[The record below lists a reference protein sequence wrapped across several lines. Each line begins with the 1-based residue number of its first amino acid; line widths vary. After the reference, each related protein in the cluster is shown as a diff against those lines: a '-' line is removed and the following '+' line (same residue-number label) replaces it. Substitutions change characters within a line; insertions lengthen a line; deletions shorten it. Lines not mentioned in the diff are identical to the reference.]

1 VSKKKGYFS
10 ILAEFVEKVKL
21 YLERVIGDY
30 DHAAEGMRKSL
41 AFNVATKVHQACGMF
56 LFFLTKLE
64 AIAPAAE
71 FPNMNDSLLVQF
83 KSTLMDSDLL
93 HCLETQVPSNADL
106 KACSGFRPGFFTKHA
121 KQYLCFKF
129 VPETYGL

>member
-1 VSKKKGYFS
+1 MSKKKGYFS